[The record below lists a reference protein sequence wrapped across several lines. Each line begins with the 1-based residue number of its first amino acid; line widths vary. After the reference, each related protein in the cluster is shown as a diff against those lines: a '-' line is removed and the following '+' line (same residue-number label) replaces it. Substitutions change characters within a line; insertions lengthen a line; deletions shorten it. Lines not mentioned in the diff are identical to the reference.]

1 MTNTTMKFYP
11 VRHVARIVIEA
22 ATPLAVGSGA
32 KSFET
37 DSEVALD
44 VNDLPFISGS
54 TLAGVLRH
62 AAGARANLNKKD
74 KELAEGDLYKL
85 WGYGMDDKGRGSQ
98 IIFSDARILGSDG
111 KPVDGLQTDLD
122 DSYYKALRR
131 ALPIRQHVRI
141 GYKGTAE
148 KGGKFDNRIVF
159 QGARFCFEIEVQS
172 HTADE
177 QNTAID
183 DVINLLRR
191 AEIRFGSGTRNGY
204 GEVKLVSASSRT
216 YDLAQPADLA
226 AYESLSSGLQ
236 TSIPGGKTISE
247 LSTVSASGKYEDL
260 SLSITPR
267 DFFLFGSGEADLSGE
282 SDMSPC
288 VESVISWSNG
298 KPTIVT
304 GDKKRIV
311 VPATSVKGAL
321 AHRTAF
327 YYNKAQGIFAD
338 GMDDKALKA
347 NSGQGNKAVQNL
359 FGYQDDK
366 GDLHPGRVFISDILL
381 ENVMTDKLL
390 NHVSI
395 DRFTGGA
402 IDGALFTERVA
413 RMSDNADPAK
423 KVLNLKIFVAKPTLP
438 NVEIDENAGKT
449 AREEAEKRQKQLQ
462 DEYDLFPAALDAF
475 KLALNDLKNGL
486 LPLGGG
492 VNRGHGTFVS

>member
-1 MTNTTMKFYP
+1 MTNTSMKFYP

-22 ATPLAVGSGA
+22 ATPLAVGSGD

-44 VNDLPFISGS
+44 VNNLPFIPGS

-74 KELAEGDLYKL
+74 KELAEDGLYKL

-98 IIFSDARILGSDG
+98 IIFSDARIIGVDG
-111 KPVDGLQTDLD
+111 KTVDGLQPNLTDP
-122 DSYYKALRR
+122 YYKALND

-141 GYKGTAE
+141 GHKGTAE

-159 QGARFCFEIEVQS
+159 QGARFCFEIEVES
-172 HTADE
+172 KSADE
-177 QNTAID
+177 QATAID
-183 DVINLLRR
+183 DVLALLRSS
-191 AEIRFGSGTRNGY
+191 AIRFGSGTRNGY
-204 GEVKLVSASSRT
+204 GEVKLVSVSRRT
-216 YDLAQPADLA
+216 YDLAKAEDLT
-226 AYESLSSGLQ
+226 AYAELPSELI
-236 TSIPGGKTISE
+236 TTIPGGVSVSE
-247 LSTVSASGKYEDL
+247 LSETKASDKYEDL
-260 SLSITPR
+260 SLSIKPR

-288 VESVISWSNG
+288 VESVITWQNG
-298 KPTIVT
+298 KPSIVS

-327 YYNKAQGIFAD
+327 YYNKAKGIFAD
-338 GMDDKALKA
+338 GMDDKTLEA
-347 NSGQGNKAVQNL
+347 NSGQGNNAVKVL
-359 FGYQDDK
+359 FGYQDEN

-381 ENVMTDKLL
+381 ENVKTDKLL

-423 KVLNLKIFVAKPTLP
+423 KILNLKIFVAKPEAIALP
-438 NVEIDENAGKT
+438 KEDKNKNSAIFKT
-449 AREEAEKRQKQLQ
+449 EDYNDAVA
-462 DEYDLFPAALDAF
+462 AF
-475 KLALNDLKNGL
+475 KQALSDLKNGL

-492 VNRGHGTFVS
+492 VNRGHGTFIG